1 MPTLTVTGLACQRGG
16 YPVFSGVD
24 LEVSAGQTLQVT
36 GRNGSGKSSL
46 LRLLCG
52 LLEPAGGAITFVAD
66 DPEARVADQCH
77 YLGHENGLKPQLT
90 TVDNL
95 DFWRRVYGPTG
106 KSARDALSVVGLDRI
121 ADLPA
126 AYLSAGQKRRAAIA
140 RLLVSKRSTWLLDEP
155 TAALDR
161 PSESLLGEIVDAHAG
176 AGGLTIVATHLT
188 LPFKVT
194 ATLDLTT
201 HHAGAGASVGIEAGV
216 EAGQ

>member
-1 MPTLTVTGLACQRGG
+1 MPTLTVSGLACQRGG
-16 YPVFSGVD
+16 YPVFAGVD

-46 LRLLCG
+46 LRILCG
-52 LLEPAGGAITFVAD
+52 LLEPADGAVRFATD
-66 DPEARVADQCH
+66 DPEARVADHCH

-95 DFWRRVYGPTG
+95 DFWRKVYGPTG
-106 KSARDALSVVGLDRI
+106 KPARDALSVVGLDRV

-140 RLLVSKRSTWLLDEP
+140 RLLVSYRSTWLLDEP

-161 PSESLLGEIVDAHAG
+161 PSEGLLGEIVDAHAD

-188 LPFKVT
+188 LPFAVT
-194 ATLDLTT
+194 TTLDLTA
-201 HHAGAGASVGIEAGV
+201 HHAGARAQAGYGAT
-216 EAGQ
+216 Q

>member
-1 MPTLTVTGLACQRGG
+1 MPTLTASGLACQRGG

-24 LEVSAGQTLQVT
+24 LEIATGQTLQVT

-52 LLEPAGGAITFVAD
+52 LLEPAGGTIRFDAG
-66 DPEARVADQCH
+66 DPEARVADHCH

-95 DFWRRVYGPTG
+95 DFWRKVYGPTG
-106 KSARDALSVVGLDRI
+106 KAAREALSVVGLDRV
-121 ADLPA
+121 ADLPT

-140 RLLVSKRSTWLLDEP
+140 RLLVSNRSTWLLDEP

-161 PSESLLGEIVDAHAG
+161 PSESLLGEIVDAHTR

-188 LPFKVT
+188 LPFAVT
-194 ATLDLTT
+194 ATLDLTA
-201 HHAGAGASVGIEAGV
+201 HHASARVPAGLGAD
-216 EAGQ
+216 Q